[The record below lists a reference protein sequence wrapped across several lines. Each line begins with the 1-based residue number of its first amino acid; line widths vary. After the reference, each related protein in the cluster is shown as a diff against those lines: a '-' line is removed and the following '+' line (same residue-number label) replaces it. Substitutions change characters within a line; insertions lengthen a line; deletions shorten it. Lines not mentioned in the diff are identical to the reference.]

1 MAVTNAVLS
10 TVATAI
16 YTSSGQSVVQLL
28 YFCNTSGSL
37 KTANLFIVPSGA
49 VTANNNNIVYSN
61 YAITSS
67 DTLVVATEKII
78 LSNGDAL
85 YANASASNSITA
97 TVGYISL

>member
-1 MAVTNAVLS
+1 MAVSNTILGTSAS
-10 TVATAI
+10 AI

-28 YFCNTSGSL
+28 YFCNISGST
-37 KTANLFIVPSGA
+37 KTVNLYVVPSGG
-49 VTANNNNIVYSN
+49 TAGNSTIIYSN

-78 LSNGDAL
+78 LSNGDAI
-85 YANASASNSITA
+85 YANANASASITT